1 MTVSTEVD
9 HNDYT
14 GNGTTTNFDYNFRVF
29 KRTDLVVSVL
39 DLDNNLTV
47 LTLDTDYTVT
57 GVGGYNG
64 GKVILS
70 APLGNGWKISI
81 SRNLPLTQDTDLR
94 NQGSFFPEVH
104 EDAFDKLTMLIQ
116 QVWSRFTLALRKPS
130 SLANWYDALGN
141 YIRNVSDPS
150 QPQDAA
156 TKNYVDSLADTN
168 FRRTLRVPESYVDTL
183 PPIEMRKNQLLGWN
197 ESGQPISVVPASGS
211 ASDVMIE
218 LAKPTGAQR
227 VGTNHR
233 GTLAADLNA
242 IDRRPDG
249 YATGVA
255 GVFSN
260 GRDVE
265 IDKDISTSSN
275 TYIPEMQSRMVY
287 RLDSNQFVEGRGG
300 KVTDTS
306 GKSAV
311 YGMLGTDAAPTTNV
325 TINDIQAGGTSSPTD
340 NTNEAISSFALLTRY
355 TKNLI
360 VRGVRSF
367 AGLAGGVYVSQ
378 ARNAIVNDVITEKQV
393 YHTGDDVGGGRAG
406 YSVLTDNAK
415 ETIINNVMQTVEAAP
430 NGRHLLYMS
439 TGSGGDTTGNVNVIA
454 NNMIGR
460 WIGRD
465 DRNQW
470 MLAIRASQRFILNNA
485 IQEGGNGGMIFNDEN
500 NNITDYIA
508 SNMVFQTVKY
518 AEGVPVYAVGQG
530 QSPTYKSNRWLLTNH
545 NINGVPKDASVG
557 RTDIIAYNISGNNGM
572 LSNVVITCPGE
583 STPILVGH
591 DTQSVQNVTISNIHD
606 NIAGGSSGT
615 PEPLIAF
622 TGSSVTDITVRGI
635 TTSRSPMFKRLF
647 VVTNMTV
654 DFPRKARIMVNA
666 GVVNITDVESLISR
680 VTVTSTGLVI
690 NFQSHVTQRAVD
702 TAILNCV
709 STGQAVIAGYG
720 DKSLTVNT
728 FYQGGNS
735 FNPGAAGNSI
745 TVNVI
750 LNC

>member
-1 MTVSTEVD
+1 MATQPTNNPVPSESPRDLKFNAGKIDEFVTSLVTTYVDRFGNEHYTIEGLNQLARQAIAAFGWIPVGTFQAGATISLPNQILKDTTDGEYYRWDGPLPKVVPAGSTPAS
-9 HNDYT
+9 T
-14 GNGTTTNFDYNFRVF
+14 GG
-29 KRTDLVVSVL
+29 
-39 DLDNNLTV
+39 
-47 LTLDTDYTVT
+47 T
-57 GVGGYNG
+57 GVG
-64 GKVILS
+64 
-70 APLGNGWKISI
+70 AWISV
-81 SRNLPLTQDTDLR
+81 
-94 NQGSFFPEVH
+94 G
-104 EDAFDKLTMLIQ
+104 
-116 QVWSRFTLALRKPS
+116 
-130 SLANWYDALGN
+130 
-141 YIRNVSDPS
+141 
-150 QPQDAA
+150 
-156 TKNYVDSLADTN
+156 DS
-168 FRRTLRVPESYVDTL
+168 TLRSML
-183 PPIEMRKNQLLGWN
+183 
-197 ESGQPISVVPASGS
+197 ASS
-211 ASDVMIE
+211 
-218 LAKPTGAQR
+218 TGAGLI
-227 VGTNHR
+227 GTNHR
-233 GTLAADLNA
+233 GTLAADLNS

-265 IDKDISTSSN
+265 IDKDISTNSN
-275 TYIPEMQSRMVY
+275 TYLPEMQSRMVY
-287 RLDSNQFVEGRGG
+287 RLTNNQFVEGRGG

-311 YGMLGTDAAPTTNV
+311 YGMLGTDTAPTTNV

-439 TGSGGDTTGNVNVIA
+439 TGSGGDTNGNVNVIA

-508 SNMVFQTVKY
+508 SNMVFQTIKY
-518 AEGVPVYAVGQG
+518 AAGVPVYAVGQG
-530 QSPTYKSNRWLLTNH
+530 QSPTYKSNRWLITNH
-545 NINGVPKDASVG
+545 NINGVPKDSSVG

-591 DTQSVQNVTISNIHD
+591 DTQSVQNITIANIHD
-606 NIAGGSSGT
+606 NIGGGSSGT
-615 PEPLIAF
+615 PAPLIAF
-622 TGSSVTDITVRGI
+622 TGSAVSNITVRGI
-635 TTSRSPMFKRLF
+635 TTSRSPMFLRLA
-647 VVTNMTV
+647 VVTDLTV
-654 DFPRKARIMVNA
+654 DFTRKARINFSNGSVTKTDIET
-666 GVVNITDVESLISR
+666 ITG
-680 VTVTSTGLVI
+680 TVTPLSTGFTI
-690 NFQSHVTQRAVD
+690 QFPSHVTQKAVE
-702 TAILNCV
+702 NCTV
-709 STGQAVIAGYG
+709 RLTNGGQCNVAAYG
-720 DKSLTVNT
+720 NK
-728 FYQGGNS
+728 
-735 FNPGAAGNSI
+735 SI
-745 TVNVI
+745 TVNTYTAAGAVYNMLTVTAATVEII
-750 LNC
+750 LYN

>member
-57 GVGGYNG
+57 GAGGYNG

-141 YIRNVSDPS
+141 YVRNLRDPS
-150 QPQDAA
+150 YPQDAA
-156 TKNYVDSLADTN
+156 TKNYVDSLADIN
-168 FRRTLRVPESYVDTL
+168 FRRTLRVPEGYVDTL
-183 PPIEMRKNQLLGWN
+183 PPIETRRNQLLGWN

-233 GTLAADLNA
+233 GTIAADLNA

-249 YATGVA
+249 YTTGVA

-265 IDKDISTSSN
+265 IDKDISTNSN
-275 TYIPEMQSRMVY
+275 TYVPEMQSRMVY

-439 TGSGGDTTGNVNVIA
+439 TGSGGDTNGNVNVIA

-508 SNMVFQTVKY
+508 SNMVFQTIKY
-518 AEGVPVYAVGQG
+518 AAGVPVYAVGQG
-530 QSPTYKSNRWLLTNH
+530 QSPTYKSNRWLITNQ
-545 NINGVPKDASVG
+545 NINAVPKDSTVG
-557 RTDIIAYNISGNNGM
+557 RTDIIAFNISGNNGM
-572 LSNVVITCPGE
+572 LSNAVITCPGE

-591 DTQSVQNVTISNIHD
+591 DTQSVQNITIANIHD
-606 NIAGGSSGT
+606 NIGGGSSGT
-615 PEPLIAF
+615 PAPLIAF
-622 TGSSVTDITVRGI
+622 TGSAVSNITVRGI
-635 TTSRSPMFKRLF
+635 TTSRSPMFLRLA
-647 VVTNMTV
+647 VVTDLTV
-654 DFPRKARIMVNA
+654 DFTRKARINFSNGSVTKTDIET
-666 GVVNITDVESLISR
+666 ITG
-680 VTVTSTGLVI
+680 TVTPLSTGFTI
-690 NFQSHVTQRAVD
+690 QFPSHVTQKAVE
-702 TAILNCV
+702 NCTV
-709 STGQAVIAGYG
+709 RLTNGGQCNVATYG
-720 DKSLTVNT
+720 NK
-728 FYQGGNS
+728 
-735 FNPGAAGNSI
+735 SI
-745 TVNVI
+745 TVNTYTATGSVYNMLTVTAATVEI
-750 LNC
+750 VLYN

>member
-1 MTVSTEVD
+1 MATQPTNNPVPSESPRDLKFNAGKIDEFVTSLVTTYVDRFGNEHYTIEGLNQLARQAIAAFGWIPVGTFQAGATISLPNQILKDTTDGEYYRWDGPLPKVVPAGSTPAS
-9 HNDYT
+9 T
-14 GNGTTTNFDYNFRVF
+14 GG
-29 KRTDLVVSVL
+29 
-39 DLDNNLTV
+39 
-47 LTLDTDYTVT
+47 T
-57 GVGGYNG
+57 GVG
-64 GKVILS
+64 
-70 APLGNGWKISI
+70 AWISV
-81 SRNLPLTQDTDLR
+81 
-94 NQGSFFPEVH
+94 G
-104 EDAFDKLTMLIQ
+104 
-116 QVWSRFTLALRKPS
+116 
-130 SLANWYDALGN
+130 
-141 YIRNVSDPS
+141 
-150 QPQDAA
+150 
-156 TKNYVDSLADTN
+156 DS
-168 FRRTLRVPESYVDTL
+168 TLRSML
-183 PPIEMRKNQLLGWN
+183 
-197 ESGQPISVVPASGS
+197 ASS
-211 ASDVMIE
+211 
-218 LAKPTGAQR
+218 TGAGLI
-227 VGTNHR
+227 GTNHR

-265 IDKDISTSSN
+265 IDKDISTNSN
-275 TYIPEMQSRMVY
+275 TYLPEMQSRMVY
-287 RLDSNQFVEGRGG
+287 RLTNNQFVEGRGG

-311 YGMLGTDAAPTTNV
+311 YGMLGTDTAPTTNV

-378 ARNAIVNDVITEKQV
+378 ARNSIVNDVITEKQV

-439 TGSGGDTTGNVNVIA
+439 TGSGGDTNGNVNVIA

-508 SNMVFQTVKY
+508 SNMVFQTIKY
-518 AEGVPVYAVGQG
+518 AAGVPVYAVGQG
-530 QSPTYKSNRWLLTNH
+530 QSPTYKSNRWLITNH
-545 NINGVPKDASVG
+545 NINGVPKDSSVG

-591 DTQSVQNVTISNIHD
+591 DTQSVQNITIANIHD
-606 NIAGGSSGT
+606 NIGGGSSGT
-615 PEPLIAF
+615 PAPLIAF
-622 TGSSVTDITVRGI
+622 TGSAVSNITVRGI
-635 TTSRSPMFKRLF
+635 TTSRSPMFLRLA
-647 VVTNMTV
+647 VVTDLTV
-654 DFPRKARIMVNA
+654 DFTRKARINFSNGSVTKTDIET
-666 GVVNITDVESLISR
+666 ITG
-680 VTVTSTGLVI
+680 TVTPLSTGFTI
-690 NFQSHVTQRAVD
+690 QFPSHVTQKAVE
-702 TAILNCV
+702 NCTV
-709 STGQAVIAGYG
+709 RLTNGGQCNVAAYG
-720 DKSLTVNT
+720 NK
-728 FYQGGNS
+728 
-735 FNPGAAGNSI
+735 SI
-745 TVNVI
+745 TVNTYTAAGAVYNMLTVTAATVEI
-750 LNC
+750 VLYN

>member
-1 MTVSTEVD
+1 MADITANV
-9 HNDYT
+9 
-14 GNGTTTNFDYNFRVF
+14 
-29 KRTDLVVSVL
+29 VVSNPRPVFT
-39 DLDNNLTV
+39 DSRTFKAVANGRV
-47 LTLDTDYTVT
+47 YVGKIDTDPTIPANQIPVYIENEDGSHVQISQPLIINA
-57 GVGGYNG
+57 GGKIVYNG
-64 GKVILS
+64 QVVKVVTVQAHSMKVVDAYGAQVDYIPDVLKYDPDQFKITLS
-70 APLGNGWKISI
+70 
-81 SRNLPLTQDTDLR
+81 
-94 NQGSFFPEVH
+94 
-104 EDAFDKLTMLIQ
+104 
-116 QVWSRFTLALRKPS
+116 
-130 SLANWYDALGN
+130 
-141 YIRNVSDPS
+141 
-150 QPQDAA
+150 
-156 TKNYVDSLADTN
+156 
-168 FRRTLRVPESYVDTL
+168 
-183 PPIEMRKNQLLGWN
+183 
-197 ESGQPISVVPASGS
+197 ESG
-211 ASDVMIE
+211 
-218 LAKPTGAQR
+218 GAGF

-265 IDKDISTSSN
+265 IDKDISTNSN
-275 TYIPEMQSRMVY
+275 TYVPEMQSRMVY

-439 TGSGGDTTGNVNVIA
+439 TGSGGDINGNVNVIA

-508 SNMVFQTVKY
+508 SNMVFQTIKY
-518 AEGVPVYAVGQG
+518 AAGVPVYAVGQG
-530 QSPTYKSNRWLLTNH
+530 QSPTYKSNRWLMSNH
-545 NINGVPKDASVG
+545 NINCVPKDASVG

-572 LSNVVITCPGE
+572 LSNAVITCPGE

-615 PEPLIAF
+615 PAPLIAF
-622 TGSSVTDITVRGI
+622 TGSSVSNVTVRGI
-635 TTSRSPMFKRLF
+635 TTSRSPMFQRLF
-647 VVTNMTV
+647 VVTDLSV
-654 DFPRKARIMVNA
+654 DFTRKARITFNA
-666 GVVNITDVESLISR
+666 GAVTKVDVEGITG
-680 VTVTSTGLVI
+680 TVTPSATGFTI
-690 NFQSHVTQRAVD
+690 QFPSHVTQK
-702 TAILNCV
+702 AIDNLV
-709 STGQAVIAGYG
+709 IRMLSAGQVNILSIGS
-720 DKSLTVNT
+720 KTVTFNT
-728 FYQGGNS
+728 FTNAGVSLSMLTGNYTFDLTLFS
-735 FNPGAAGNSI
+735 
-745 TVNVI
+745 
-750 LNC
+750 

>member
-1 MTVSTEVD
+1 MADITANV
-9 HNDYT
+9 
-14 GNGTTTNFDYNFRVF
+14 
-29 KRTDLVVSVL
+29 VVSNPRPVFT
-39 DLDNNLTV
+39 DSRTFKAVANGRV
-47 LTLDTDYTVT
+47 YVGKIDTDPTIPANQIPVYIENEDGSHVQIPQPLIINA
-57 GVGGYNG
+57 GGKIVYNG
-64 GKVILS
+64 QVVKVVTVQAHSMKVVDAYGAQVDYIPDVLKYDPDQFKITLS
-70 APLGNGWKISI
+70 
-81 SRNLPLTQDTDLR
+81 
-94 NQGSFFPEVH
+94 
-104 EDAFDKLTMLIQ
+104 
-116 QVWSRFTLALRKPS
+116 
-130 SLANWYDALGN
+130 
-141 YIRNVSDPS
+141 
-150 QPQDAA
+150 
-156 TKNYVDSLADTN
+156 
-168 FRRTLRVPESYVDTL
+168 
-183 PPIEMRKNQLLGWN
+183 
-197 ESGQPISVVPASGS
+197 ESG
-211 ASDVMIE
+211 
-218 LAKPTGAQR
+218 GAGF

-233 GTLAADLNA
+233 GNLAADLNA

-255 GVFSN
+255 GVFSY

-287 RLDSNQFVEGRGG
+287 RLTDNQFVEGRGG

-311 YGMLGTDAAPTTNV
+311 YGMLGTEAAPTTNV

-393 YHTGDDVGGGRAG
+393 YHTGEEVGGGRAG

-439 TGSGGDTTGNVNVIA
+439 TGSGGDTNGNVNVIA

-508 SNMVFQTVKY
+508 SNMVFQTIKY
-518 AEGVPVYAVGQG
+518 AAGVPVYAVGQG
-530 QSPTYKSNRWLLTNH
+530 QSPTYKSNRWLITNH
-545 NINGVPKDASVG
+545 NINGVPKDSSVG

-591 DTQSVQNVTISNIHD
+591 DTQSVQNITIANIHD
-606 NIAGGSSGT
+606 NIGGGSSGT
-615 PEPLIAF
+615 PAPLIAF
-622 TGSSVTDITVRGI
+622 TGSAVSNITVRGI
-635 TTSRSPMFKRLF
+635 TTSRSPMFLRLY
-647 VVTNMTV
+647 VVTDLTV
-654 DFPRKARIMVNA
+654 DFTRKARINFSNGSVTKTDIDT
-666 GVVNITDVESLISR
+666 ITG
-680 VTVTSTGLVI
+680 TVTPLSTGFTI
-690 NFQSHVTQRAVD
+690 QFPSHVTQK
-702 TAILNCV
+702 AIDNLV
-709 STGQAVIAGYG
+709 IRMLSAGQVNILSIGS
-720 DKSLTVNT
+720 KTVTFNT
-728 FYQGGNS
+728 FTNAGVSLSMLTGNYTFDLTLFS
-735 FNPGAAGNSI
+735 
-745 TVNVI
+745 
-750 LNC
+750 

>member
-1 MTVSTEVD
+1 MATQPTNNPVPSESPRDLKFNAGKIDEFVTSLVTTYVDRFGNEHYTIEGLNQLARQAIAAFGWIPVGTFQAGATISLPNQILKDTTDGEYYRWDGPLPKVVPAGSTPAS
-9 HNDYT
+9 T
-14 GNGTTTNFDYNFRVF
+14 GG
-29 KRTDLVVSVL
+29 
-39 DLDNNLTV
+39 
-47 LTLDTDYTVT
+47 T
-57 GVGGYNG
+57 GVG
-64 GKVILS
+64 
-70 APLGNGWKISI
+70 AWISV
-81 SRNLPLTQDTDLR
+81 
-94 NQGSFFPEVH
+94 G
-104 EDAFDKLTMLIQ
+104 
-116 QVWSRFTLALRKPS
+116 
-130 SLANWYDALGN
+130 
-141 YIRNVSDPS
+141 
-150 QPQDAA
+150 
-156 TKNYVDSLADTN
+156 DS
-168 FRRTLRVPESYVDTL
+168 TLRSML
-183 PPIEMRKNQLLGWN
+183 
-197 ESGQPISVVPASGS
+197 ASS
-211 ASDVMIE
+211 
-218 LAKPTGAQR
+218 TGAGLI
-227 VGTNHR
+227 GTNHR

-249 YATGVA
+249 YTTGVA

-265 IDKDISTSSN
+265 IDKDISTNSN
-275 TYIPEMQSRMVY
+275 TYVPEMQSRMVY
-287 RLDSNQFVEGRGG
+287 RLTNNQFVEGRGG

-439 TGSGGDTTGNVNVIA
+439 TGSGGDTNGNVNVIA

-508 SNMVFQTVKY
+508 SNMVFQTIKY
-518 AEGVPVYAVGQG
+518 AAGVPVYAVGQG
-530 QSPTYKSNRWLLTNH
+530 QSPTYKSNRWLITNQ
-545 NINGVPKDASVG
+545 NINAVPKDSTVG
-557 RTDIIAYNISGNNGM
+557 RTDIIAFNISGNNGM
-572 LSNVVITCPGE
+572 LSNAVITCPGE

-591 DTQSVQNVTISNIHD
+591 DTQSVQNITIANIHD
-606 NIAGGSSGT
+606 NIGGGSSGT
-615 PEPLIAF
+615 PAPLIAF
-622 TGSSVTDITVRGI
+622 TGSAVSNITVRGI
-635 TTSRSPMFKRLF
+635 TTSRSPMFLRLA
-647 VVTNMTV
+647 VVTDLTV
-654 DFPRKARIMVNA
+654 DFTRKARINFSNGSVTKTDIET
-666 GVVNITDVESLISR
+666 ITG
-680 VTVTSTGLVI
+680 TVTPLSTGFTI
-690 NFQSHVTQRAVD
+690 QFPSHVTQKAVE
-702 TAILNCV
+702 NCTV
-709 STGQAVIAGYG
+709 RLTGAGQCNVATYG
-720 DKSLTVNT
+720 NK
-728 FYQGGNS
+728 
-735 FNPGAAGNSI
+735 SI
-745 TVNVI
+745 TVNTYTAAGAVYNMLTVTAATVEI
-750 LNC
+750 VLYN

>member
-1 MTVSTEVD
+1 MATQPTNNPVPSESPRDLKFNAGKIDEFVTSLVTTYVDRFGNEHYTIEGLNQLARQAIAAFGWIPVGTFQAGATISLPNQILKDTTDGEYYRWDGPLPKVIPAGSTPAS
-9 HNDYT
+9 T
-14 GNGTTTNFDYNFRVF
+14 GG
-29 KRTDLVVSVL
+29 
-39 DLDNNLTV
+39 
-47 LTLDTDYTVT
+47 T
-57 GVGGYNG
+57 GVG
-64 GKVILS
+64 
-70 APLGNGWKISI
+70 AWISV
-81 SRNLPLTQDTDLR
+81 
-94 NQGSFFPEVH
+94 G
-104 EDAFDKLTMLIQ
+104 
-116 QVWSRFTLALRKPS
+116 
-130 SLANWYDALGN
+130 
-141 YIRNVSDPS
+141 
-150 QPQDAA
+150 
-156 TKNYVDSLADTN
+156 DS
-168 FRRTLRVPESYVDTL
+168 TLRSML
-183 PPIEMRKNQLLGWN
+183 
-197 ESGQPISVVPASGS
+197 ASS
-211 ASDVMIE
+211 
-218 LAKPTGAQR
+218 TGAGLI
-227 VGTNHR
+227 GTNHR

-255 GVFSN
+255 GVLSN

-265 IDKDISTSSN
+265 IDKDISTNSN
-275 TYIPEMQSRMVY
+275 TYVPEMQSRMVY

-439 TGSGGDTTGNVNVIA
+439 TGSGGDTNGNVNVIA

-508 SNMVFQTVKY
+508 SNMVFQTIKY
-518 AEGVPVYAVGQG
+518 AAGVPVYAVGQG
-530 QSPTYKSNRWLLTNH
+530 QSPTYKSNRWLITNQ
-545 NINGVPKDASVG
+545 NIYAVPKDSTVG
-557 RTDIIAYNISGNNGM
+557 RTDIIAFNISGNNGM
-572 LSNVVITCPGE
+572 LSNAVITCPGE

-591 DTQSVQNVTISNIHD
+591 DTQSVQNITIANIHD
-606 NIAGGSSGT
+606 NIGGGSSGT
-615 PEPLIAF
+615 PAPLIAF
-622 TGSSVTDITVRGI
+622 TGSAVSNITVRGI
-635 TTSRSPMFKRLF
+635 TTSRSPMFLRLA
-647 VVTNMTV
+647 VVTDLTV
-654 DFPRKARIMVNA
+654 DFTRKARINFSNGSVTKTDIET
-666 GVVNITDVESLISR
+666 ITG
-680 VTVTSTGLVI
+680 TVTPLSTGFTI
-690 NFQSHVTQRAVD
+690 QFPSHVTQKAVE
-702 TAILNCV
+702 NCTV
-709 STGQAVIAGYG
+709 RLTNGGQCNVATYG
-720 DKSLTVNT
+720 NK
-728 FYQGGNS
+728 
-735 FNPGAAGNSI
+735 SI
-745 TVNVI
+745 TVNTYTAAGAVYNMLTVTAATVEI
-750 LNC
+750 VLYN

>member
-1 MTVSTEVD
+1 MADITANV
-9 HNDYT
+9 
-14 GNGTTTNFDYNFRVF
+14 
-29 KRTDLVVSVL
+29 VVSNPRPVFT
-39 DLDNNLTV
+39 DSRTFKAVANGRV
-47 LTLDTDYTVT
+47 YVGKIDTDPTIPANQIPVYIENEDGSHVQIPQPLIINA
-57 GVGGYNG
+57 GGKIVYNG
-64 GKVILS
+64 QVVKVVTVQAHSMKVVDAYGAQVDYIPDVLKYDPDQFKITLS
-70 APLGNGWKISI
+70 
-81 SRNLPLTQDTDLR
+81 
-94 NQGSFFPEVH
+94 
-104 EDAFDKLTMLIQ
+104 
-116 QVWSRFTLALRKPS
+116 
-130 SLANWYDALGN
+130 
-141 YIRNVSDPS
+141 
-150 QPQDAA
+150 
-156 TKNYVDSLADTN
+156 
-168 FRRTLRVPESYVDTL
+168 
-183 PPIEMRKNQLLGWN
+183 
-197 ESGQPISVVPASGS
+197 ESG
-211 ASDVMIE
+211 
-218 LAKPTGAQR
+218 GAGF

-233 GTLAADLNA
+233 GNLAADLNA

-255 GVFSN
+255 GVFSY

-287 RLDSNQFVEGRGG
+287 RLTDNQFVEGRGG

-378 ARNAIVNDVITEKQV
+378 TRNAIVNDVITEKQV
-393 YHTGDDVGGGRAG
+393 YHTGEEVGGGRAG

-439 TGSGGDTTGNVNVIA
+439 TGSGGDTNGNVNVIA

-508 SNMVFQTVKY
+508 SNMVFQTIKY
-518 AEGVPVYAVGQG
+518 AAGVPVYAVGQG
-530 QSPTYKSNRWLLTNH
+530 QSPTYKSNRWLITNH
-545 NINGVPKDASVG
+545 NINGVPKDSSVG

-591 DTQSVQNVTISNIHD
+591 DTQSVQNITIANIHD
-606 NIAGGSSGT
+606 NIGGGSSGT
-615 PEPLIAF
+615 PAPLIAF
-622 TGSSVTDITVRGI
+622 TGSAVSNITVRGI
-635 TTSRSPMFKRLF
+635 TTSRSPMFLRLY
-647 VVTNMTV
+647 VVTDLTV
-654 DFPRKARIMVNA
+654 DFTRKARINFSNGSVTKTDIDT
-666 GVVNITDVESLISR
+666 ITG
-680 VTVTSTGLVI
+680 TVTPLSTGFTI
-690 NFQSHVTQRAVD
+690 QFPSHVTQK
-702 TAILNCV
+702 AIDNLVIRMLSAGQVNIL
-709 STGQAVIAGYG
+709 STGS
-720 DKSLTVNT
+720 KTVTFNT
-728 FYQGGNS
+728 FTNAGVSLSMLTGNYTFDLTLFS
-735 FNPGAAGNSI
+735 
-745 TVNVI
+745 
-750 LNC
+750 

>member
-1 MTVSTEVD
+1 MATQPTNNPVPSESPRDLKFNAGKIDEFVTSLVTTYVDRFGNEHYTIEGLNQLARQAIAAFGWIPVGTFQAGATISLPNQILKDTTDGEYYRWDGPLPKVVPAGSTPAS
-9 HNDYT
+9 T
-14 GNGTTTNFDYNFRVF
+14 GG
-29 KRTDLVVSVL
+29 
-39 DLDNNLTV
+39 
-47 LTLDTDYTVT
+47 T
-57 GVGGYNG
+57 GVG
-64 GKVILS
+64 
-70 APLGNGWKISI
+70 AWISV
-81 SRNLPLTQDTDLR
+81 
-94 NQGSFFPEVH
+94 G
-104 EDAFDKLTMLIQ
+104 
-116 QVWSRFTLALRKPS
+116 
-130 SLANWYDALGN
+130 
-141 YIRNVSDPS
+141 
-150 QPQDAA
+150 
-156 TKNYVDSLADTN
+156 DS
-168 FRRTLRVPESYVDTL
+168 TLRSML
-183 PPIEMRKNQLLGWN
+183 
-197 ESGQPISVVPASGS
+197 ASS
-211 ASDVMIE
+211 
-218 LAKPTGAQR
+218 TGAGLI
-227 VGTNHR
+227 GTNHR

-265 IDKDISTSSN
+265 IDKDISTNSN
-275 TYIPEMQSRMVY
+275 TYLPEMQSRMVY
-287 RLDSNQFVEGRGG
+287 RLTNNQFVEGRGG

-311 YGMLGTDAAPTTNV
+311 YGMLGTDTAPTTNV

-439 TGSGGDTTGNVNVIA
+439 TGSGGDTNGNVNIIA

-508 SNMVFQTVKY
+508 SNMVFQTIKY
-518 AEGVPVYAVGQG
+518 AAGVPVYAVGQG
-530 QSPTYKSNRWLLTNH
+530 QSPTYKSNRWLITNH
-545 NINGVPKDASVG
+545 NINGVPKDSSVG

-591 DTQSVQNVTISNIHD
+591 DTQSVQNITIANIHD
-606 NIAGGSSGT
+606 NIGGGSSGT
-615 PEPLIAF
+615 PAPLIAF
-622 TGSSVTDITVRGI
+622 TGSAVSNITVRGI
-635 TTSRSPMFKRLF
+635 TTSRSPMFLRLA
-647 VVTNMTV
+647 VVTDLTV
-654 DFPRKARIMVNA
+654 DFTRKARINFSNGSVTKTDIET
-666 GVVNITDVESLISR
+666 ITG
-680 VTVTSTGLVI
+680 TVTPLSTGFTI
-690 NFQSHVTQRAVD
+690 QFPSHVTQKAVE
-702 TAILNCV
+702 NCTV
-709 STGQAVIAGYG
+709 RLTNGGQCNVAAYG
-720 DKSLTVNT
+720 NK
-728 FYQGGNS
+728 
-735 FNPGAAGNSI
+735 SI
-745 TVNVI
+745 TVNTYTAAGAVYNMLTVTAATVEI
-750 LNC
+750 VLYN

>member
-57 GVGGYNG
+57 GAGGYNG

-130 SLANWYDALGN
+130 ILANWYDAMGN
-141 YIRNVSDPS
+141 YIRNLRDPS

-156 TKNYVDSLADTN
+156 NKRYVDSLADTN

-249 YATGVA
+249 YSGDIDAVLA
-255 GVFSN
+255 N

-265 IDKDISTSSN
+265 INDDRSRTSPVLLS
-275 TYIPEMQSRMVY
+275 
-287 RLDSNQFVEGRGG
+287 
-300 KVTDTS
+300 S
-306 GKSAV
+306 GKMV
-311 YGMLGTDAAPTTNV
+311 KG
-325 TINDIQAGGTSSPTD
+325 AGGVITETTGKAAVIRADAYFDSSDIDGITVKDVNIIGSVSPTD
-340 NTNEAISSFALLTRY
+340 DTNESVESFGVFTRNTKY
-355 TKNLI
+355 TYINNI
-360 VRGVRSF
+360 R
-367 AGLAGGVYVSQ
+367 AQGLSGGVFLGRAKS
-378 ARNAIVNDVITEKQV
+378 AIVNGVIAHDMV
-393 YHTGDDVGGGRAG
+393 YHPNQSRTGYG
-406 YSVLTDNAK
+406 VLTDNAK
-415 ETIINNVMQTVEAAP
+415 ESIINNVVMDVAASP
-430 NGRHLLYMS
+430 NGRHALYLS
-439 TGSGGDTTGNVNVIA
+439 TGTGGDTSGNSNLIA
-454 NNMIGR
+454 NNIVGR
-460 WIGRD
+460 WVGRD

-470 MLAIRASQRFILNNA
+470 FSNIRTGQRFIVNNCV
-485 IQEGGNGGMIFNDEN
+485 QEGGNGGIAINPEN
-500 NNITDYIA
+500 GPVTDYILNNGVFEVISYGTVAVYGIGQGA
-508 SNMVFQTVKY
+508 SGTQGNNSLRWLISNQNVHIRVKSG
-518 AEGVPVYAVGQG
+518 ASRAVGVAFNITGSQG
-530 QSPTYKSNRWLLTNH
+530 LLTNC
-545 NINGVPKDASVG
+545 
-557 RTDIIAYNISGNNGM
+557 
-572 LSNVVITCPGE
+572 VITAPGE
-583 STPILVGH
+583 STPITVGN
-591 DTQSVQNVTISNIHD
+591 DLQNGDVSGVTISNIHD
-606 NIAGGSSGT
+606 NIAGGSASVA
-615 PEPLIAF
+615 PLIAF
-622 TGSSVTDITVRGI
+622 TGSAVNNVTVRGI
-635 TTSRSPMFKRLF
+635 TTTRSPVFSRLF
-647 VVTNMTV
+647 VVTDLTV
-654 DFPRKARIMVNA
+654 DFTRKARLTFNN
-666 GVVNITDVESLISR
+666 GVLTKADVEGITGA
-680 VTVTSTGLVI
+680 VTPSATGFTIV
-690 NFQSHVTQRAVD
+690 FPSHVTQKAVENLVIRMLS
-702 TAILNCV
+702 A
-709 STGQAVIAGYG
+709 GQVNIANIGN
-720 DKSLTVNT
+720 KTVTFNT
-728 FYQGGNS
+728 YTNGGNVLS
-735 FNPGAAGNSI
+735 MLTGSYTFDLTLFS
-745 TVNVI
+745 
-750 LNC
+750 

>member
-47 LTLDTDYTVT
+47 LTLDTDYMVT
-57 GVGGYNG
+57 GAGGYNG

-141 YIRNVSDPS
+141 YVRNLRDPS
-150 QPQDAA
+150 YPQDAA
-156 TKNYVDSLADTN
+156 TKNYVDSLADIN
-168 FRRTLRVPESYVDTL
+168 FRRTLRVPEGYVDTL
-183 PPIEMRKNQLLGWN
+183 PPIETRRNQLLGWN

-233 GTLAADLNA
+233 GTIAADLNA

-249 YATGVA
+249 YTTGVA

-265 IDKDISTSSN
+265 IDKDISTNSN
-275 TYIPEMQSRMVY
+275 TYVPEMQSRMVY

-439 TGSGGDTTGNVNVIA
+439 TGSGGDTNGNVNVIA

-508 SNMVFQTVKY
+508 SNMVFQTIKY
-518 AEGVPVYAVGQG
+518 AAGVPVYAVGQG
-530 QSPTYKSNRWLLTNH
+530 QSPTYKSNRWLITNQ
-545 NINGVPKDASVG
+545 NIYAVPKDSTVG
-557 RTDIIAYNISGNNGM
+557 RTDIIAFNISGNNGM
-572 LSNVVITCPGE
+572 LSNAVITCPGE

-591 DTQSVQNVTISNIHD
+591 DTQSVQNITIANIHD
-606 NIAGGSSGT
+606 NIGGGSSGT
-615 PEPLIAF
+615 PAPLIAF
-622 TGSSVTDITVRGI
+622 TGSAVSNVTVRGI
-635 TTSRSPMFKRLF
+635 TTSRSPVFQRLG
-647 VVTNMTV
+647 VVTDLTV
-654 DFPRKARIMVNA
+654 DFTRKARISFNA
-666 GVVNITDVESLISR
+666 GAVTKADVEGITATVTPSATGFTIAFPSHITQKAVDNLVIRMLGAGQVNIASIGAK
-680 VTVTSTGLVI
+680 TVTFNTYTNGGAVLSMLTGSYT
-690 NFQSHVTQRAVD
+690 FD
-702 TAILNCV
+702 
-709 STGQAVIAGYG
+709 
-720 DKSLTVNT
+720 LTL
-728 FYQGGNS
+728 FS
-735 FNPGAAGNSI
+735 
-745 TVNVI
+745 
-750 LNC
+750 

>member
-1 MTVSTEVD
+1 MATQPTNNPVPSESPRDLKFNAGKIDEFVTSLVTTYVDRFGNEHYTIEGLSQLARQAIAAFGWIPVGTFQAGATISLPNQILKDTTDGEYYRWDGPLPKVIPAGSTPAS
-9 HNDYT
+9 T
-14 GNGTTTNFDYNFRVF
+14 GG
-29 KRTDLVVSVL
+29 
-39 DLDNNLTV
+39 
-47 LTLDTDYTVT
+47 T
-57 GVGGYNG
+57 GVG
-64 GKVILS
+64 
-70 APLGNGWKISI
+70 AWISV
-81 SRNLPLTQDTDLR
+81 
-94 NQGSFFPEVH
+94 G
-104 EDAFDKLTMLIQ
+104 
-116 QVWSRFTLALRKPS
+116 
-130 SLANWYDALGN
+130 
-141 YIRNVSDPS
+141 
-150 QPQDAA
+150 
-156 TKNYVDSLADTN
+156 DS
-168 FRRTLRVPESYVDTL
+168 TLRSML
-183 PPIEMRKNQLLGWN
+183 
-197 ESGQPISVVPASGS
+197 ASS
-211 ASDVMIE
+211 
-218 LAKPTGAQR
+218 TGAGLI
-227 VGTNHR
+227 GTNHR
-233 GTLAADLNA
+233 GTIAADLNA

-265 IDKDISTSSN
+265 IDKDISTNSN
-275 TYIPEMQSRMVY
+275 TYLPEMQSRMVY
-287 RLDSNQFVEGRGG
+287 RLTNNQFVEGRGG

-439 TGSGGDTTGNVNVIA
+439 TGSGGDTNGNVNVIA

-508 SNMVFQTVKY
+508 SNMVFQTIKY
-518 AEGVPVYAVGQG
+518 AAGVPVYAVGQG
-530 QSPTYKSNRWLLTNH
+530 QSPTYKSNRWLITNQ
-545 NINGVPKDASVG
+545 NINAVPKDSTVG
-557 RTDIIAYNISGNNGM
+557 RTDIIAFNISGNNGM
-572 LSNVVITCPGE
+572 LSNAVITCPGE

-591 DTQSVQNVTISNIHD
+591 DTQSVQNITIANIHD
-606 NIAGGSSGT
+606 NIGGGSSGT
-615 PEPLIAF
+615 PAPLIAF
-622 TGSSVTDITVRGI
+622 TGSAVSNITVRGI
-635 TTSRSPMFKRLF
+635 TTSRSPMFLRLA
-647 VVTNMTV
+647 VVTDLTV
-654 DFPRKARIMVNA
+654 DFTRKARINFSNGSVTKTDIET
-666 GVVNITDVESLISR
+666 ITG
-680 VTVTSTGLVI
+680 TVTPLSTGFTI
-690 NFQSHVTQRAVD
+690 QFPSHVTQKAVE
-702 TAILNCV
+702 NCTV
-709 STGQAVIAGYG
+709 RLTGAGQCNVATYG
-720 DKSLTVNT
+720 NK
-728 FYQGGNS
+728 
-735 FNPGAAGNSI
+735 SI
-745 TVNVI
+745 TVNTYTAAGAVYNMLTVTAATVEI
-750 LNC
+750 VLYN

>member
-1 MTVSTEVD
+1 VDRFGNEHYTIEGLNQLARQAIAAFGWIPVGTFQAGATISLPNQILKDTTDGEYYRWDGPLPKVIPAGSTPAS
-9 HNDYT
+9 T
-14 GNGTTTNFDYNFRVF
+14 GG
-29 KRTDLVVSVL
+29 
-39 DLDNNLTV
+39 
-47 LTLDTDYTVT
+47 T
-57 GVGGYNG
+57 GVG
-64 GKVILS
+64 
-70 APLGNGWKISI
+70 AWISV
-81 SRNLPLTQDTDLR
+81 
-94 NQGSFFPEVH
+94 G
-104 EDAFDKLTMLIQ
+104 
-116 QVWSRFTLALRKPS
+116 
-130 SLANWYDALGN
+130 
-141 YIRNVSDPS
+141 
-150 QPQDAA
+150 
-156 TKNYVDSLADTN
+156 DS
-168 FRRTLRVPESYVDTL
+168 TLRSML
-183 PPIEMRKNQLLGWN
+183 
-197 ESGQPISVVPASGS
+197 ASS
-211 ASDVMIE
+211 
-218 LAKPTGAQR
+218 TGAGLI
-227 VGTNHR
+227 GTNHR

-255 GVFSN
+255 GVLSN

-265 IDKDISTSSN
+265 IDKDISTNSN
-275 TYIPEMQSRMVY
+275 TYLPEMQSRMVY

-439 TGSGGDTTGNVNVIA
+439 TGSGGDTNGNVNVIA

-508 SNMVFQTVKY
+508 SNMVFQTIKY
-518 AEGVPVYAVGQG
+518 AAGVPVYAVGQG
-530 QSPTYKSNRWLLTNH
+530 QSPTYKSNRWLITNQ
-545 NINGVPKDASVG
+545 NIYAVPKDSTVG
-557 RTDIIAYNISGNNGM
+557 RTDIIAFNISGNNGM
-572 LSNVVITCPGE
+572 LSNAVITCPGE

-591 DTQSVQNVTISNIHD
+591 DTQSVQNITIANIHD
-606 NIAGGSSGT
+606 NIGGGSSGT
-615 PEPLIAF
+615 PAPLIAF
-622 TGSSVTDITVRGI
+622 TGSAVSNITVRGI
-635 TTSRSPMFKRLF
+635 TTSRSPMFLRLA
-647 VVTNMTV
+647 VVTDLTV
-654 DFPRKARIMVNA
+654 DFTRKARINFSNGSVTKTDIET
-666 GVVNITDVESLISR
+666 ITG
-680 VTVTSTGLVI
+680 TVTPLSTGFTI
-690 NFQSHVTQRAVD
+690 QFPSHVTQKAVE
-702 TAILNCV
+702 NCTV
-709 STGQAVIAGYG
+709 RLTNGGQCNVAAYG
-720 DKSLTVNT
+720 NK
-728 FYQGGNS
+728 
-735 FNPGAAGNSI
+735 SI
-745 TVNVI
+745 TVNTYTAAGAVYNMLTVTAATVEI
-750 LNC
+750 VLYN

>member
-1 MTVSTEVD
+1 MATQPTNNPVPSESPRDLKFNAGKIDEFVTSLVTTYVDRFGNEHYTIEGLNQLARQAIAAFGWIPVGTFQAGATISLPNQILKDTTDGEYYRWDGPLPKVIPAGSTPAS
-9 HNDYT
+9 T
-14 GNGTTTNFDYNFRVF
+14 GG
-29 KRTDLVVSVL
+29 
-39 DLDNNLTV
+39 
-47 LTLDTDYTVT
+47 T
-57 GVGGYNG
+57 GVG
-64 GKVILS
+64 
-70 APLGNGWKISI
+70 AWISV
-81 SRNLPLTQDTDLR
+81 
-94 NQGSFFPEVH
+94 G
-104 EDAFDKLTMLIQ
+104 
-116 QVWSRFTLALRKPS
+116 
-130 SLANWYDALGN
+130 
-141 YIRNVSDPS
+141 
-150 QPQDAA
+150 
-156 TKNYVDSLADTN
+156 DS
-168 FRRTLRVPESYVDTL
+168 TLRSML
-183 PPIEMRKNQLLGWN
+183 
-197 ESGQPISVVPASGS
+197 ASS
-211 ASDVMIE
+211 
-218 LAKPTGAQR
+218 TGAGLI
-227 VGTNHR
+227 GTNHR

-255 GVFSN
+255 GVLSN

-265 IDKDISTSSN
+265 IDKDISTNSN
-275 TYIPEMQSRMVY
+275 TYVPEMQSRMVY

-439 TGSGGDTTGNVNVIA
+439 TGSGGDTNGNVNIIA

-508 SNMVFQTVKY
+508 SNMVFQTIKY
-518 AEGVPVYAVGQG
+518 AAGVPVYAVGQG
-530 QSPTYKSNRWLLTNH
+530 QSPTYKSNRWLITNH
-545 NINGVPKDASVG
+545 NINGVPKDSSVG

-591 DTQSVQNVTISNIHD
+591 DTQSVQNITIANIHD
-606 NIAGGSSGT
+606 NIGGGSSGT
-615 PEPLIAF
+615 PAPLIAF
-622 TGSSVTDITVRGI
+622 TGSAVSNITVRGI
-635 TTSRSPMFKRLF
+635 TTSRSPMFLRLA
-647 VVTNMTV
+647 VVTDLTV
-654 DFPRKARIMVNA
+654 DFTRKARINFSNGSVTKTDIET
-666 GVVNITDVESLISR
+666 ITG
-680 VTVTSTGLVI
+680 TVTPLSTGFTI
-690 NFQSHVTQRAVD
+690 QFPSHVTQKAVE
-702 TAILNCV
+702 NCTV
-709 STGQAVIAGYG
+709 RLTNGGQCNVAAYG
-720 DKSLTVNT
+720 NK
-728 FYQGGNS
+728 
-735 FNPGAAGNSI
+735 SI
-745 TVNVI
+745 TVNTYTAAGAVYNMLTVTAATVEI
-750 LNC
+750 VLYN

>member
-1 MTVSTEVD
+1 MADITANV
-9 HNDYT
+9 
-14 GNGTTTNFDYNFRVF
+14 
-29 KRTDLVVSVL
+29 VVSNPRPVFT
-39 DLDNNLTV
+39 DSRTFKAVANGRV
-47 LTLDTDYTVT
+47 YVGKIDTDPTIPANQIPVYIENEDGSHVQIPQPLIINA
-57 GVGGYNG
+57 GGKIVYNG
-64 GKVILS
+64 QVVKVVTVQAHSMKVVDAYGAQVDYIPDVLKYDPDQFKITLS
-70 APLGNGWKISI
+70 
-81 SRNLPLTQDTDLR
+81 
-94 NQGSFFPEVH
+94 
-104 EDAFDKLTMLIQ
+104 
-116 QVWSRFTLALRKPS
+116 
-130 SLANWYDALGN
+130 
-141 YIRNVSDPS
+141 
-150 QPQDAA
+150 
-156 TKNYVDSLADTN
+156 
-168 FRRTLRVPESYVDTL
+168 
-183 PPIEMRKNQLLGWN
+183 
-197 ESGQPISVVPASGS
+197 ESG
-211 ASDVMIE
+211 
-218 LAKPTGAQR
+218 GAGF

-233 GTLAADLNA
+233 GNLAADLNA

-255 GVFSN
+255 GVFSY

-287 RLDSNQFVEGRGG
+287 RLTDNQFVEGRGG

-393 YHTGDDVGGGRAG
+393 YHTGEEVGGGRAG

-439 TGSGGDTTGNVNVIA
+439 TGSGGDTNGNVNVIA

-508 SNMVFQTVKY
+508 SNMVFQTIKY
-518 AEGVPVYAVGQG
+518 AAGVPVYAVGQG
-530 QSPTYKSNRWLLTNH
+530 QSPTYKSNRWLITNH
-545 NINGVPKDASVG
+545 NINGVPKDSSVG

-591 DTQSVQNVTISNIHD
+591 DTQSVQNITIANIHD
-606 NIAGGSSGT
+606 NIGGGSSGT
-615 PEPLIAF
+615 PAPLIAF
-622 TGSSVTDITVRGI
+622 TGSAVSNITVRGI
-635 TTSRSPMFKRLF
+635 TTSRSPMFLRLY
-647 VVTNMTV
+647 VVTDLTV
-654 DFPRKARIMVNA
+654 DFTRKARINFSNGSVTKTDIDT
-666 GVVNITDVESLISR
+666 ITG
-680 VTVTSTGLVI
+680 TVTPLSTGFTI
-690 NFQSHVTQRAVD
+690 QFPSHVTQK
-702 TAILNCV
+702 AIDNLVIRMLSAGQVNIL
-709 STGQAVIAGYG
+709 STGS
-720 DKSLTVNT
+720 KTVTFNT
-728 FYQGGNS
+728 FTNAGVSLSMLTGNYTFDLTLFS
-735 FNPGAAGNSI
+735 
-745 TVNVI
+745 
-750 LNC
+750 

>member
-1 MTVSTEVD
+1 MATQPTNNPVPSESPRDLKFNAGKIDEFVTSLVTTYVDRFGNEHYTIEGLNQLARQAIAAFGWIPVGTFQAGATISLPNQILKDTTDGEYYRWDGPLPKVIPAGSTPAS
-9 HNDYT
+9 T
-14 GNGTTTNFDYNFRVF
+14 GG
-29 KRTDLVVSVL
+29 
-39 DLDNNLTV
+39 
-47 LTLDTDYTVT
+47 T
-57 GVGGYNG
+57 GVG
-64 GKVILS
+64 
-70 APLGNGWKISI
+70 AWISV
-81 SRNLPLTQDTDLR
+81 
-94 NQGSFFPEVH
+94 G
-104 EDAFDKLTMLIQ
+104 
-116 QVWSRFTLALRKPS
+116 
-130 SLANWYDALGN
+130 
-141 YIRNVSDPS
+141 
-150 QPQDAA
+150 
-156 TKNYVDSLADTN
+156 DS
-168 FRRTLRVPESYVDTL
+168 TLRSML
-183 PPIEMRKNQLLGWN
+183 
-197 ESGQPISVVPASGS
+197 ASS
-211 ASDVMIE
+211 
-218 LAKPTGAQR
+218 TGAGLI
-227 VGTNHR
+227 GTNHR

-255 GVFSN
+255 GVLSN

-265 IDKDISTSSN
+265 IDKDISTNSN
-275 TYIPEMQSRMVY
+275 TYLPEMQSRMVY

-439 TGSGGDTTGNVNVIA
+439 TGSGGDTNGNVNVIA

-500 NNITDYIA
+500 NNI
-508 SNMVFQTVKY
+508 
-518 AEGVPVYAVGQG
+518 
-530 QSPTYKSNRWLLTNH
+530 
-545 NINGVPKDASVG
+545 
-557 RTDIIAYNISGNNGM
+557 
-572 LSNVVITCPGE
+572 
-583 STPILVGH
+583 
-591 DTQSVQNVTISNIHD
+591 
-606 NIAGGSSGT
+606 
-615 PEPLIAF
+615 
-622 TGSSVTDITVRGI
+622 
-635 TTSRSPMFKRLF
+635 
-647 VVTNMTV
+647 
-654 DFPRKARIMVNA
+654 
-666 GVVNITDVESLISR
+666 
-680 VTVTSTGLVI
+680 
-690 NFQSHVTQRAVD
+690 
-702 TAILNCV
+702 
-709 STGQAVIAGYG
+709 
-720 DKSLTVNT
+720 
-728 FYQGGNS
+728 
-735 FNPGAAGNSI
+735 
-745 TVNVI
+745 
-750 LNC
+750 

>member
-1 MTVSTEVD
+1 MADITANV
-9 HNDYT
+9 
-14 GNGTTTNFDYNFRVF
+14 
-29 KRTDLVVSVL
+29 VVSNPRPVFT
-39 DLDNNLTV
+39 DSRTFKAVANGRV
-47 LTLDTDYTVT
+47 YVGKIDTDPTIPANQIPVYIENEDGSHVQIPQPLIINA
-57 GVGGYNG
+57 GGKIVYNG
-64 GKVILS
+64 QVVKVVTVQAHSMKVVDAYGAQVDYIPDVLKYDPDQFKITLS
-70 APLGNGWKISI
+70 
-81 SRNLPLTQDTDLR
+81 
-94 NQGSFFPEVH
+94 
-104 EDAFDKLTMLIQ
+104 
-116 QVWSRFTLALRKPS
+116 
-130 SLANWYDALGN
+130 
-141 YIRNVSDPS
+141 
-150 QPQDAA
+150 
-156 TKNYVDSLADTN
+156 
-168 FRRTLRVPESYVDTL
+168 
-183 PPIEMRKNQLLGWN
+183 
-197 ESGQPISVVPASGS
+197 ESG
-211 ASDVMIE
+211 
-218 LAKPTGAQR
+218 GAGF

-233 GTLAADLNA
+233 GNLAADLSA

-255 GVFSN
+255 GVFSY

-287 RLDSNQFVEGRGG
+287 RLTDNQFVEGRGG

-393 YHTGDDVGGGRAG
+393 YHTGEEVGGGRAG

-439 TGSGGDTTGNVNVIA
+439 TGSGGDTNGNVNVIA

-508 SNMVFQTVKY
+508 SNMVFQTIKY
-518 AEGVPVYAVGQG
+518 AAGVPVYAVGQG
-530 QSPTYKSNRWLLTNH
+530 QSPTYKSNRWLITNH
-545 NINGVPKDASVG
+545 NINGVPKDSSVG

-591 DTQSVQNVTISNIHD
+591 DTQSVQNITIANIHD
-606 NIAGGSSGT
+606 NIGGGSSGT
-615 PEPLIAF
+615 PAPLIAF
-622 TGSSVTDITVRGI
+622 TGSAVSNITVRGI
-635 TTSRSPMFKRLF
+635 TTSRSPMFLRLY
-647 VVTNMTV
+647 VVTDLTV
-654 DFPRKARIMVNA
+654 DFTRKARINFSNGSVTKTDIDT
-666 GVVNITDVESLISR
+666 ITG
-680 VTVTSTGLVI
+680 TVTPLSTGFTI
-690 NFQSHVTQRAVD
+690 QFPSHVTQK
-702 TAILNCV
+702 AIDNLVIRMLSAGQVNIL
-709 STGQAVIAGYG
+709 STGS
-720 DKSLTVNT
+720 KTVTFNT
-728 FYQGGNS
+728 FTNAGVSLSMLTGNYTFDLTLFS
-735 FNPGAAGNSI
+735 
-745 TVNVI
+745 
-750 LNC
+750 

>member
-1 MTVSTEVD
+1 MADITANV
-9 HNDYT
+9 
-14 GNGTTTNFDYNFRVF
+14 
-29 KRTDLVVSVL
+29 VVSNPRPVFT
-39 DLDNNLTV
+39 DSRTFKAVANGRIYV
-47 LTLDTDYTVT
+47 GKIDTDPTIPANQIPVYIENEDGSHVQIPQPLIINA
-57 GVGGYNG
+57 GGKIVYNG
-64 GKVILS
+64 QVVKVVTVQGHSMKVVDAYGAQVDYIPDVLKYDPDQFKITLS
-70 APLGNGWKISI
+70 
-81 SRNLPLTQDTDLR
+81 
-94 NQGSFFPEVH
+94 
-104 EDAFDKLTMLIQ
+104 
-116 QVWSRFTLALRKPS
+116 
-130 SLANWYDALGN
+130 
-141 YIRNVSDPS
+141 
-150 QPQDAA
+150 
-156 TKNYVDSLADTN
+156 
-168 FRRTLRVPESYVDTL
+168 
-183 PPIEMRKNQLLGWN
+183 
-197 ESGQPISVVPASGS
+197 ESG
-211 ASDVMIE
+211 
-218 LAKPTGAQR
+218 GADF

-233 GTLAADLNA
+233 GNLAADLNA

-287 RLDSNQFVEGRGG
+287 RLTDNQFVEGRGG

-393 YHTGDDVGGGRAG
+393 YHTGEEVGGGRAG

-439 TGSGGDTTGNVNVIA
+439 TGSGGDTNGNVNVIA

-508 SNMVFQTVKY
+508 SNMVFQTIKY
-518 AEGVPVYAVGQG
+518 AAGVPVYAVGQG
-530 QSPTYKSNRWLLTNH
+530 QSPTYKSNRWLITNQ
-545 NINGVPKDASVG
+545 NIYGAPKDSIAG
-557 RTDIIAYNISGNNGM
+557 RTDIIAFNISGNNGM
-572 LSNVVITCPGE
+572 LSNAVITCPGE

-606 NIAGGSSGT
+606 NIGGGSSGT
-615 PEPLIAF
+615 PAPLIAF
-622 TGSSVTDITVRGI
+622 TGSAVSNITVRGI
-635 TTSRSPMFKRLF
+635 TTSRSPMFLRLA
-647 VVTNMTV
+647 VVTDLTV
-654 DFPRKARIMVNA
+654 DFTRKARINFSNGSVTKTDIET
-666 GVVNITDVESLISR
+666 ITG
-680 VTVTSTGLVI
+680 TVTPLSTGFTI
-690 NFQSHVTQRAVD
+690 QFPSHVTQK
-702 TAILNCV
+702 AIDNLV
-709 STGQAVIAGYG
+709 IRMLSAGQVNILSIGS
-720 DKSLTVNT
+720 KTVTFNT
-728 FYQGGNS
+728 FTNAGVSLSMLTGNYTFDLTLFS
-735 FNPGAAGNSI
+735 
-745 TVNVI
+745 
-750 LNC
+750 

>member
-1 MTVSTEVD
+1 MATQPTNNPVPSESPRDLKFNAGKIDEFVTSLVTTYVDRFGNEHYTIEGLNQLARQAIAAFGWIPVGTFQAGATISLPNQILKDTTDGEYYRWDGPLPKVVPAGSTPAS
-9 HNDYT
+9 T
-14 GNGTTTNFDYNFRVF
+14 GG
-29 KRTDLVVSVL
+29 
-39 DLDNNLTV
+39 
-47 LTLDTDYTVT
+47 T
-57 GVGGYNG
+57 GVG
-64 GKVILS
+64 
-70 APLGNGWKISI
+70 AWISV
-81 SRNLPLTQDTDLR
+81 
-94 NQGSFFPEVH
+94 G
-104 EDAFDKLTMLIQ
+104 
-116 QVWSRFTLALRKPS
+116 
-130 SLANWYDALGN
+130 
-141 YIRNVSDPS
+141 
-150 QPQDAA
+150 
-156 TKNYVDSLADTN
+156 DS
-168 FRRTLRVPESYVDTL
+168 TLRSML
-183 PPIEMRKNQLLGWN
+183 
-197 ESGQPISVVPASGS
+197 ASS
-211 ASDVMIE
+211 
-218 LAKPTGAQR
+218 TGAGLI
-227 VGTNHR
+227 GTNHR

-265 IDKDISTSSN
+265 IDKDISTNSN
-275 TYIPEMQSRMVY
+275 TYLPEMQSRMVY
-287 RLDSNQFVEGRGG
+287 RLTNNQFVEGRGG

-311 YGMLGTDAAPTTNV
+311 YGMLGTDTAPTTNV

-439 TGSGGDTTGNVNVIA
+439 TGSGGDTNGNVNVIA

-508 SNMVFQTVKY
+508 SNMVFQTIKY
-518 AEGVPVYAVGQG
+518 AAGVPVYAVGQG
-530 QSPTYKSNRWLLTNH
+530 QSPTYKSNRWLITNH
-545 NINGVPKDASVG
+545 NINGVPKDSSVG

-591 DTQSVQNVTISNIHD
+591 DTQSVQNITIANIHD
-606 NIAGGSSGT
+606 NIGGGSSGT
-615 PEPLIAF
+615 PAPLIAF
-622 TGSSVTDITVRGI
+622 TGSAVSNITVRGI
-635 TTSRSPMFKRLF
+635 TTSRSPMFLRLA
-647 VVTNMTV
+647 VVTDLTV
-654 DFPRKARIMVNA
+654 DFTRKARINFSNGSVTKTDIET
-666 GVVNITDVESLISR
+666 ITG
-680 VTVTSTGLVI
+680 TVTPLSTGFTI
-690 NFQSHVTQRAVD
+690 QFPSHVTQKAVE
-702 TAILNCV
+702 NCTV
-709 STGQAVIAGYG
+709 RLTNGGQCNVAAYG
-720 DKSLTVNT
+720 NK
-728 FYQGGNS
+728 
-735 FNPGAAGNSI
+735 SI
-745 TVNVI
+745 TVNTYTAAGAVYNMLTVTAATVEI
-750 LNC
+750 VLYN

>member
-1 MTVSTEVD
+1 MADITANV
-9 HNDYT
+9 
-14 GNGTTTNFDYNFRVF
+14 
-29 KRTDLVVSVL
+29 VVSNPRPVFT
-39 DLDNNLTV
+39 DSRTFKAVANGRV
-47 LTLDTDYTVT
+47 YVGKIDTDPTIPANQIPVYIENEDGSHVQIPQPLIINA
-57 GVGGYNG
+57 GGKIVYNG
-64 GKVILS
+64 QVVKVVTVQAHSMKVVDAYGAQVDYIPYVLKYDPDQFKITLS
-70 APLGNGWKISI
+70 
-81 SRNLPLTQDTDLR
+81 
-94 NQGSFFPEVH
+94 
-104 EDAFDKLTMLIQ
+104 
-116 QVWSRFTLALRKPS
+116 
-130 SLANWYDALGN
+130 
-141 YIRNVSDPS
+141 
-150 QPQDAA
+150 
-156 TKNYVDSLADTN
+156 
-168 FRRTLRVPESYVDTL
+168 
-183 PPIEMRKNQLLGWN
+183 
-197 ESGQPISVVPASGS
+197 ESG
-211 ASDVMIE
+211 
-218 LAKPTGAQR
+218 GAGF

-233 GTLAADLNA
+233 GNLAADLNA

-255 GVFSN
+255 GVFSY

-287 RLDSNQFVEGRGG
+287 RLTDNQFVEGRGG

-393 YHTGDDVGGGRAG
+393 YHTGEEVGGGRAG

-439 TGSGGDTTGNVNVIA
+439 TGSGGDTNGNVNVIA

-508 SNMVFQTVKY
+508 SNMVFQTIKY
-518 AEGVPVYAVGQG
+518 AAGVPVYAVGQG
-530 QSPTYKSNRWLLTNH
+530 QSPTYKSNRWLITNH
-545 NINGVPKDASVG
+545 NINGVPKDSSVG

-591 DTQSVQNVTISNIHD
+591 DTQSVQNITIANIHD
-606 NIAGGSSGT
+606 NIGGGSSGT
-615 PEPLIAF
+615 PAPLIAF
-622 TGSSVTDITVRGI
+622 TGSAVSNITVRGI
-635 TTSRSPMFKRLF
+635 TTSRSPMFLRLY
-647 VVTNMTV
+647 VVTDLTV
-654 DFPRKARIMVNA
+654 DFTRKARINFSNGSVTKTDIDT
-666 GVVNITDVESLISR
+666 ITG
-680 VTVTSTGLVI
+680 TVTPLSTGFTI
-690 NFQSHVTQRAVD
+690 QFPSHVTQK
-702 TAILNCV
+702 AIDNLVIRMLSAGQVNIL
-709 STGQAVIAGYG
+709 STGS
-720 DKSLTVNT
+720 KTVTFNT
-728 FYQGGNS
+728 FTNAGVSLSMLTGNYTFDLTLFS
-735 FNPGAAGNSI
+735 
-745 TVNVI
+745 
-750 LNC
+750 

>member
-1 MTVSTEVD
+1 MATQPTNNPVPSESPRDLKFNAGKIDEFVTSLVTTYVDRFGNEHYTIEGLNQLARQAIAAFGWIPVGTFQAGATISLPNQILKDTTDGEYYRWDGPLPKVVPAGSTPAS
-9 HNDYT
+9 T
-14 GNGTTTNFDYNFRVF
+14 GG
-29 KRTDLVVSVL
+29 
-39 DLDNNLTV
+39 
-47 LTLDTDYTVT
+47 T
-57 GVGGYNG
+57 GVG
-64 GKVILS
+64 
-70 APLGNGWKISI
+70 AWISV
-81 SRNLPLTQDTDLR
+81 
-94 NQGSFFPEVH
+94 G
-104 EDAFDKLTMLIQ
+104 
-116 QVWSRFTLALRKPS
+116 
-130 SLANWYDALGN
+130 
-141 YIRNVSDPS
+141 
-150 QPQDAA
+150 
-156 TKNYVDSLADTN
+156 DS
-168 FRRTLRVPESYVDTL
+168 TLRSML
-183 PPIEMRKNQLLGWN
+183 
-197 ESGQPISVVPASGS
+197 ASS
-211 ASDVMIE
+211 
-218 LAKPTGAQR
+218 TGAGLI
-227 VGTNHR
+227 GTNHR

-265 IDKDISTSSN
+265 IDKDISTNSN
-275 TYIPEMQSRMVY
+275 TYLPEMQSRMVY
-287 RLDSNQFVEGRGG
+287 RLTNNQFVEGRGG

-311 YGMLGTDAAPTTNV
+311 YGMLGTDTAPTTNV

-439 TGSGGDTTGNVNVIA
+439 TGSGGDTNGNVNVIA

-508 SNMVFQTVKY
+508 SNMVFQTIKY
-518 AEGVPVYAVGQG
+518 AAGVPVYAVGQG
-530 QSPTYKSNRWLLTNH
+530 QSPTYKSNRWLITNQ
-545 NINGVPKDASVG
+545 NINAVPKDSTVG
-557 RTDIIAYNISGNNGM
+557 RTDIIAFNISGNNGM
-572 LSNVVITCPGE
+572 LSNAVITCPGE

-591 DTQSVQNVTISNIHD
+591 DTQSVQNITIANIHD
-606 NIAGGSSGT
+606 NIGGGSSGT
-615 PEPLIAF
+615 PAPLIAF
-622 TGSSVTDITVRGI
+622 TGSAVSNITVRGI
-635 TTSRSPMFKRLF
+635 TTSRSPMFLRLA
-647 VVTNMTV
+647 VVTDLTV
-654 DFPRKARIMVNA
+654 DFTRKARINFSNGSVTKTDIET
-666 GVVNITDVESLISR
+666 ITG
-680 VTVTSTGLVI
+680 TVTPLSTGFTI
-690 NFQSHVTQRAVD
+690 QFPSHVTQKAVE
-702 TAILNCV
+702 NCTV
-709 STGQAVIAGYG
+709 RLTGAGQCNVATYG
-720 DKSLTVNT
+720 NK
-728 FYQGGNS
+728 
-735 FNPGAAGNSI
+735 SI
-745 TVNVI
+745 TVNTYTAAGAVYNMLTVTAATVEI
-750 LNC
+750 VLYN

>member
-1 MTVSTEVD
+1 MATQPTNNPVPSESPRDLKFNAGKIDEFVTSLVTTYVDRFGNEHYTIEGLNQLARQAIAAFGWIPVGTFQAGATISLPNQILKDTTDGEYYRWDGPLPKVIPAGSTPAS
-9 HNDYT
+9 T
-14 GNGTTTNFDYNFRVF
+14 GG
-29 KRTDLVVSVL
+29 
-39 DLDNNLTV
+39 
-47 LTLDTDYTVT
+47 T
-57 GVGGYNG
+57 GVG
-64 GKVILS
+64 
-70 APLGNGWKISI
+70 AWISV
-81 SRNLPLTQDTDLR
+81 
-94 NQGSFFPEVH
+94 G
-104 EDAFDKLTMLIQ
+104 
-116 QVWSRFTLALRKPS
+116 
-130 SLANWYDALGN
+130 
-141 YIRNVSDPS
+141 
-150 QPQDAA
+150 
-156 TKNYVDSLADTN
+156 DS
-168 FRRTLRVPESYVDTL
+168 TLRSML
-183 PPIEMRKNQLLGWN
+183 
-197 ESGQPISVVPASGS
+197 ASS
-211 ASDVMIE
+211 
-218 LAKPTGAQR
+218 TGAGLI
-227 VGTNHR
+227 GTNHR

-255 GVFSN
+255 GVLSN

-265 IDKDISTSSN
+265 IDKDISTNSN
-275 TYIPEMQSRMVY
+275 TYLPEMQSRMVY

-439 TGSGGDTTGNVNVIA
+439 TGSGGDTNGNVNVIA

-508 SNMVFQTVKY
+508 SNMVFQTIKY
-518 AEGVPVYAVGQG
+518 AAGVPVYAVGQG
-530 QSPTYKSNRWLLTNH
+530 QSPTYKSNRWLITNQ
-545 NINGVPKDASVG
+545 NIYAVPKDSTVG
-557 RTDIIAYNISGNNGM
+557 RTDIIAFNISGNNGM
-572 LSNVVITCPGE
+572 LSNAVITCPGE

-591 DTQSVQNVTISNIHD
+591 DTQSVQNITIANIHD
-606 NIAGGSSGT
+606 NIGGGSSGT
-615 PEPLIAF
+615 PAPLIAF
-622 TGSSVTDITVRGI
+622 TGSAVSNITVRGI
-635 TTSRSPMFKRLF
+635 TTSRSPMFLRLA
-647 VVTNMTV
+647 VVTDLTV
-654 DFPRKARIMVNA
+654 DFTRKARINFSNGSVTKTDIET
-666 GVVNITDVESLISR
+666 ITG
-680 VTVTSTGLVI
+680 TVTPLSTGFTI
-690 NFQSHVTQRAVD
+690 QFPSHVTQKAVE
-702 TAILNCV
+702 NCTV
-709 STGQAVIAGYG
+709 RLTNGGQCNVAAYG
-720 DKSLTVNT
+720 NK
-728 FYQGGNS
+728 
-735 FNPGAAGNSI
+735 SI
-745 TVNVI
+745 TVNTYTAAGAVYNMLTVTAATVEI
-750 LNC
+750 VLYN

>member
-1 MTVSTEVD
+1 MATQPTNNPVPSESPRDLKFNAGKIDEFVTSLVTTYVDRFGNEHYTIEGLNQLARQAIAAFGWIPVGTFQAGATISLPNQILKDTTDGEYYRWDGPLPKVVPAGSTPAS
-9 HNDYT
+9 T
-14 GNGTTTNFDYNFRVF
+14 GG
-29 KRTDLVVSVL
+29 
-39 DLDNNLTV
+39 
-47 LTLDTDYTVT
+47 T
-57 GVGGYNG
+57 GVG
-64 GKVILS
+64 
-70 APLGNGWKISI
+70 AWISV
-81 SRNLPLTQDTDLR
+81 
-94 NQGSFFPEVH
+94 G
-104 EDAFDKLTMLIQ
+104 
-116 QVWSRFTLALRKPS
+116 
-130 SLANWYDALGN
+130 
-141 YIRNVSDPS
+141 
-150 QPQDAA
+150 
-156 TKNYVDSLADTN
+156 DS
-168 FRRTLRVPESYVDTL
+168 TLRSML
-183 PPIEMRKNQLLGWN
+183 
-197 ESGQPISVVPASGS
+197 ASS
-211 ASDVMIE
+211 
-218 LAKPTGAQR
+218 TGAGLI
-227 VGTNHR
+227 GTNHR

-249 YATGVA
+249 YTTGVA

-265 IDKDISTSSN
+265 IDKDISTNSN
-275 TYIPEMQSRMVY
+275 TYVPEMQSRMVY
-287 RLDSNQFVEGRGG
+287 RLTNNQFVEGRGG
-300 KVTDTS
+300 KITDTS

-439 TGSGGDTTGNVNVIA
+439 TGSGGDTNGNVNVIA

-508 SNMVFQTVKY
+508 SNMVFQTIKY
-518 AEGVPVYAVGQG
+518 AAGVPVYAVGQG
-530 QSPTYKSNRWLLTNH
+530 QSPTYKSNRWLITNQ
-545 NINGVPKDASVG
+545 NINAVPKDSTVG
-557 RTDIIAYNISGNNGM
+557 RTDIIAFNISGNNGM
-572 LSNVVITCPGE
+572 LSNAVITCPGE

-591 DTQSVQNVTISNIHD
+591 DTQSVQNITIANIHD
-606 NIAGGSSGT
+606 NIGGGSSGT
-615 PEPLIAF
+615 PAPLIAF
-622 TGSSVTDITVRGI
+622 TGSAVSNITVRGI
-635 TTSRSPMFKRLF
+635 TTSRSPMFLRLA
-647 VVTNMTV
+647 VVTDLTV
-654 DFPRKARIMVNA
+654 DFTRKARINFSNGSVTKTDIET
-666 GVVNITDVESLISR
+666 ITG
-680 VTVTSTGLVI
+680 TVTPLSTGFTI
-690 NFQSHVTQRAVD
+690 QFPSHVTQKAVE
-702 TAILNCV
+702 NCTV
-709 STGQAVIAGYG
+709 RLTNGGQCNVATYG
-720 DKSLTVNT
+720 NK
-728 FYQGGNS
+728 
-735 FNPGAAGNSI
+735 SI
-745 TVNVI
+745 TVNTYTAAGAVYNMLTVTAATVEI
-750 LNC
+750 VLYN

>member
-1 MTVSTEVD
+1 MADITANV
-9 HNDYT
+9 
-14 GNGTTTNFDYNFRVF
+14 
-29 KRTDLVVSVL
+29 VVSNPRPVFT
-39 DLDNNLTV
+39 DSRTFKAVANGRV
-47 LTLDTDYTVT
+47 YVGKIDTDPTIPANQIPVYIENEDGSHVQIPQPLIINE
-57 GVGGYNG
+57 GGKIVYNG
-64 GKVILS
+64 QVVKVV
-70 APLGNGWKISI
+70 
-81 SRNLPLTQDTDLR
+81 TV
-94 NQGSFFPEVH
+94 QGHSMKVV
-104 EDAFDKLTMLIQ
+104 DAYGA
-116 QVWSRFTLALRKPS
+116 QVDYIP
-130 SLANWYDALGN
+130 DALK
-141 YIRNVSDPS
+141 YDPD
-150 QPQDAA
+150 QF
-156 TKNYVDSLADTN
+156 KI
-168 FRRTLRVPESYVDTL
+168 TLS
-183 PPIEMRKNQLLGWN
+183 
-197 ESGQPISVVPASGS
+197 ESG
-211 ASDVMIE
+211 
-218 LAKPTGAQR
+218 GAGF

-233 GTLAADLNA
+233 GNLAADLNA

-255 GVFSN
+255 GVFSY

-287 RLDSNQFVEGRGG
+287 RLTDNQFVEGRGG

-393 YHTGDDVGGGRAG
+393 YHTGEEVGGGRAG

-439 TGSGGDTTGNVNVIA
+439 TGSGGDTNGNVNVIA

-508 SNMVFQTVKY
+508 SNMVFQTIKY
-518 AEGVPVYAVGQG
+518 AAGVPVYAVGQG
-530 QSPTYKSNRWLLTNH
+530 QSPTYKSNRWLITNH
-545 NINGVPKDASVG
+545 NINGVPKDSSVG

-591 DTQSVQNVTISNIHD
+591 DTQSVQNITIANIHD
-606 NIAGGSSGT
+606 NIGGGSSGT
-615 PEPLIAF
+615 PAPLIAF
-622 TGSSVTDITVRGI
+622 TGSAVSNITVRGI
-635 TTSRSPMFKRLF
+635 TTSRSPMFLRLY
-647 VVTNMTV
+647 VVTDLTV
-654 DFPRKARIMVNA
+654 DFTRKARINFSNGSVTKTDIDT
-666 GVVNITDVESLISR
+666 ITG
-680 VTVTSTGLVI
+680 TVTPLSTGFTI
-690 NFQSHVTQRAVD
+690 QFPSHVTQK
-702 TAILNCV
+702 AIDNLVIRMLSAGQVNIL
-709 STGQAVIAGYG
+709 STGS
-720 DKSLTVNT
+720 KTVTFNT
-728 FYQGGNS
+728 FTNAGVSLSMLTGNYTFDLTLFS
-735 FNPGAAGNSI
+735 
-745 TVNVI
+745 
-750 LNC
+750 

>member
-1 MTVSTEVD
+1 MADITANIVVTNPRPVFTDSRTFKAVA
-9 HNDYT
+9 
-14 GNGTTTNFDYNFRVF
+14 NGRVYIG
-29 KRTDLVVSVL
+29 LP
-39 DLDNNLTV
+39 
-47 LTLDTDYTVT
+47 DTDPTIPANQIPVYIENEDGSHVQTSQPLIINA
-57 GVGGYNG
+57 GGKIVYNG
-64 GKVILS
+64 QIVKIVTVQNHSMKV
-70 APLGNGWKISI
+70 
-81 SRNLPLTQDTDLR
+81 
-94 NQGSFFPEVH
+94 V
-104 EDAFDKLTMLIQ
+104 DA
-116 QVWSRFTLALRKPS
+116 
-130 SLANWYDALGN
+130 Y
-141 YIRNVSDPS
+141 
-150 QPQDAA
+150 
-156 TKNYVDSLADTN
+156 
-168 FRRTLRVPESYVDTL
+168 
-183 PPIEMRKNQLLGWN
+183 
-197 ESGQPISVVPASGS
+197 
-211 ASDVMIE
+211 
-218 LAKPTGAQR
+218 GAQVDFIPDVLKYDPDQFKLILEGSGGAEH

-265 IDKDISTSSN
+265 IDKDISTNSN
-275 TYIPEMQSRMVY
+275 TYLPDMQSRMVY
-287 RLDSNQFVEGRGG
+287 RLTDNQFVEGRGG

-340 NTNEAISSFALLTRY
+340 NINEAISSFALLTRY

-439 TGSGGDTTGNVNVIA
+439 TGSGGDTNGNVNVIA

-508 SNMVFQTVKY
+508 SNMVFQTIKY
-518 AEGVPVYAVGQG
+518 AAGVPVYAVGQG
-530 QSPTYKSNRWLLTNH
+530 QSPTYKSNRWLITNQ
-545 NINGVPKDASVG
+545 NINGVPKDSSVG

-572 LSNVVITCPGE
+572 LSNAVITCPGE

-591 DTQSVQNVTISNIHD
+591 DTQSVQNITIANIHD
-606 NIAGGSSGT
+606 NIGGGSSGT
-615 PEPLIAF
+615 PAPLIAF
-622 TGSSVTDITVRGI
+622 TGSAVSNVTVRGI
-635 TTSRSPMFKRLF
+635 TTSRSPTFLRLA
-647 VVTNMTV
+647 VVTDLTV
-654 DFPRKARIMVNA
+654 DFTRKARINFSN
-666 GVVNITDVESLISR
+666 GSITKTDIETITG
-680 VTVTSTGLVI
+680 TVTPLSTGFTI
-690 NFQSHVTQRAVD
+690 QFPSHVTQKAVE
-702 TAILNCV
+702 NCTV
-709 STGQAVIAGYG
+709 RLTNAGQCNVATYG
-720 DKSLTVNT
+720 NK
-728 FYQGGNS
+728 
-735 FNPGAAGNSI
+735 SI
-745 TVNVI
+745 TVNTYTAAGAVYNMLTVTAATVEI
-750 LNC
+750 VLYS

>member
-1 MTVSTEVD
+1 MADITANV
-9 HNDYT
+9 
-14 GNGTTTNFDYNFRVF
+14 
-29 KRTDLVVSVL
+29 VVSNPRPVFT
-39 DLDNNLTV
+39 DSRTFKAVANGRV
-47 LTLDTDYTVT
+47 YVGKIDTDPTIPANQIPVYIENEDGSHVQIPQPLIINA
-57 GVGGYNG
+57 GGKIVYNG
-64 GKVILS
+64 QVVKVVTVQAHSMKVVDAYGAQVDYIPDVLKYDPDQFKITLS
-70 APLGNGWKISI
+70 
-81 SRNLPLTQDTDLR
+81 
-94 NQGSFFPEVH
+94 
-104 EDAFDKLTMLIQ
+104 
-116 QVWSRFTLALRKPS
+116 
-130 SLANWYDALGN
+130 
-141 YIRNVSDPS
+141 
-150 QPQDAA
+150 
-156 TKNYVDSLADTN
+156 
-168 FRRTLRVPESYVDTL
+168 
-183 PPIEMRKNQLLGWN
+183 
-197 ESGQPISVVPASGS
+197 ESG
-211 ASDVMIE
+211 
-218 LAKPTGAQR
+218 GAGF

-233 GTLAADLNA
+233 GNLAVDLNA

-287 RLDSNQFVEGRGG
+287 RLTDNQFVEGRGG

-439 TGSGGDTTGNVNVIA
+439 TGSGGDTNGNVNVIA

-508 SNMVFQTVKY
+508 SNMVFQTIKY
-518 AEGVPVYAVGQG
+518 AAGVPVYAVGQG
-530 QSPTYKSNRWLLTNH
+530 QSPTYKSNRWLITNH
-545 NINGVPKDASVG
+545 NINGVPKDSSVG

-591 DTQSVQNVTISNIHD
+591 DTQSVQNITIANIHD
-606 NIAGGSSGT
+606 NIGGGSSGT
-615 PEPLIAF
+615 PAPLIAF
-622 TGSSVTDITVRGI
+622 TGSAVSNITVRGI
-635 TTSRSPMFKRLF
+635 TTSRSPMFLRLY
-647 VVTNMTV
+647 VVTDLTV
-654 DFPRKARIMVNA
+654 DFTRKARINFSNGSVTKTDIDT
-666 GVVNITDVESLISR
+666 ITG
-680 VTVTSTGLVI
+680 TVTPLSTGFTI
-690 NFQSHVTQRAVD
+690 QFPSHVTQK
-702 TAILNCV
+702 AIDNLVIRMLSAGQVNIL
-709 STGQAVIAGYG
+709 STGS
-720 DKSLTVNT
+720 KTVTFNT
-728 FYQGGNS
+728 FTNAGVSLSMLTGNYTFDLTLFS
-735 FNPGAAGNSI
+735 
-745 TVNVI
+745 
-750 LNC
+750 

>member
-1 MTVSTEVD
+1 MATQPTNNPVPSESPRDLKFNAGKIDEFVTSLVTTYVDRFGNEHYTIEGLNRLARQAIAAFGWIPVGTFQAGATISLPNQILKDTTDGEYYRWDGPLPKVVPAGSTPAS
-9 HNDYT
+9 T
-14 GNGTTTNFDYNFRVF
+14 GG
-29 KRTDLVVSVL
+29 
-39 DLDNNLTV
+39 
-47 LTLDTDYTVT
+47 T
-57 GVGGYNG
+57 GVG
-64 GKVILS
+64 
-70 APLGNGWKISI
+70 AWISV
-81 SRNLPLTQDTDLR
+81 
-94 NQGSFFPEVH
+94 G
-104 EDAFDKLTMLIQ
+104 
-116 QVWSRFTLALRKPS
+116 
-130 SLANWYDALGN
+130 
-141 YIRNVSDPS
+141 
-150 QPQDAA
+150 
-156 TKNYVDSLADTN
+156 DS
-168 FRRTLRVPESYVDTL
+168 TLRSML
-183 PPIEMRKNQLLGWN
+183 
-197 ESGQPISVVPASGS
+197 ASS
-211 ASDVMIE
+211 
-218 LAKPTGAQR
+218 TGAGLI
-227 VGTNHR
+227 GTNHR

-265 IDKDISTSSN
+265 IDKDISTNSN
-275 TYIPEMQSRMVY
+275 TYVPEMQSRMVY
-287 RLDSNQFVEGRGG
+287 RLTNNQFVEGRGG

-311 YGMLGTDAAPTTNV
+311 YGMLGTDTAPTTNV

-393 YHTGDDVGGGRAG
+393 YHTGEEVGGGRAG

-439 TGSGGDTTGNVNVIA
+439 TGSGGDTNGNVNVIA

-508 SNMVFQTVKY
+508 SNMVFQTIKY
-518 AEGVPVYAVGQG
+518 AAGVPVYAVGQG
-530 QSPTYKSNRWLLTNH
+530 QSPTYKSNRWLITNQ
-545 NINGVPKDASVG
+545 NINAVPKDSTVG
-557 RTDIIAYNISGNNGM
+557 RTDIIAFNISGNNGM
-572 LSNVVITCPGE
+572 LSNAVITCPGE

-591 DTQSVQNVTISNIHD
+591 DTQSVQNITIANIHD
-606 NIAGGSSGT
+606 NIGGGSSGT
-615 PEPLIAF
+615 PAPLIAF
-622 TGSSVTDITVRGI
+622 TGSAVSNITVRGI
-635 TTSRSPMFKRLF
+635 TTSRSPMFLRLA
-647 VVTNMTV
+647 VVTDLTV
-654 DFPRKARIMVNA
+654 DFTRKARINFSNGSVTKTDIET
-666 GVVNITDVESLISR
+666 ITG
-680 VTVTSTGLVI
+680 TVTPLSTGFTI
-690 NFQSHVTQRAVD
+690 QFPSHVTQKAVE
-702 TAILNCV
+702 NCTV
-709 STGQAVIAGYG
+709 RLTNGGQCNVAAYG
-720 DKSLTVNT
+720 NK
-728 FYQGGNS
+728 
-735 FNPGAAGNSI
+735 SI
-745 TVNVI
+745 TVNTYTAAGAVYNMLTVTAATVEI
-750 LNC
+750 VLYN

>member
-57 GVGGYNG
+57 GAGGYNG

-130 SLANWYDALGN
+130 SMANWYDALGN
-141 YIRNVSDPS
+141 YVRNLRDPS
-150 QPQDAA
+150 YPQDAA
-156 TKNYVDSLADTN
+156 TKNYVDSLADIN
-168 FRRTLRVPESYVDTL
+168 FRRTLRVPEGYVDTL
-183 PPIEMRKNQLLGWN
+183 PPIETRRNQLLGWN

-233 GTLAADLNA
+233 GTIAADLNA

-255 GVFSN
+255 GVLSN

-265 IDKDISTSSN
+265 IDKDISTNSN
-275 TYIPEMQSRMVY
+275 TYLPEMQSRMVY

-355 TKNLI
+355 TK
-360 VRGVRSF
+360 
-367 AGLAGGVYVSQ
+367 
-378 ARNAIVNDVITEKQV
+378 T
-393 YHTGDDVGGGRAG
+393 
-406 YSVLTDNAK
+406 
-415 ETIINNVMQTVEAAP
+415 
-430 NGRHLLYMS
+430 
-439 TGSGGDTTGNVNVIA
+439 
-454 NNMIGR
+454 
-460 WIGRD
+460 
-465 DRNQW
+465 
-470 MLAIRASQRFILNNA
+470 
-485 IQEGGNGGMIFNDEN
+485 
-500 NNITDYIA
+500 
-508 SNMVFQTVKY
+508 
-518 AEGVPVYAVGQG
+518 
-530 QSPTYKSNRWLLTNH
+530 
-545 NINGVPKDASVG
+545 
-557 RTDIIAYNISGNNGM
+557 
-572 LSNVVITCPGE
+572 
-583 STPILVGH
+583 
-591 DTQSVQNVTISNIHD
+591 
-606 NIAGGSSGT
+606 
-615 PEPLIAF
+615 
-622 TGSSVTDITVRGI
+622 
-635 TTSRSPMFKRLF
+635 
-647 VVTNMTV
+647 
-654 DFPRKARIMVNA
+654 
-666 GVVNITDVESLISR
+666 
-680 VTVTSTGLVI
+680 
-690 NFQSHVTQRAVD
+690 
-702 TAILNCV
+702 
-709 STGQAVIAGYG
+709 
-720 DKSLTVNT
+720 
-728 FYQGGNS
+728 
-735 FNPGAAGNSI
+735 
-745 TVNVI
+745 
-750 LNC
+750 